1 MYNNYFH
8 NFKLCA
14 LQKKSYRLR
23 ATGTPRAPPPS
34 HSITNMHF
42 SEGPIYPEYHINFQQ
57 KNIGMQY
64 LLRPSF
70 RGYPIIA
77 TTCVIVKPHFSK
89 LPPELDF
96 KHKKTCEVSLER
108 ILIIVHFDILHNP
121 IASMMFT
128 AYYFTLYHPRLIQQ
142 IAQISQYD
150 E

>member
-1 MYNNYFH
+1 
-8 NFKLCA
+8 
-14 LQKKSYRLR
+14 
-23 ATGTPRAPPPS
+23 
-34 HSITNMHF
+34 
-42 SEGPIYPEYHINFQQ
+42 
-57 KNIGMQY
+57 MQY

-77 TTCVIVKPHFSK
+77 TTRIIVKPHFSK

-142 IAQISQYD
+142 IA
-150 E
+150 